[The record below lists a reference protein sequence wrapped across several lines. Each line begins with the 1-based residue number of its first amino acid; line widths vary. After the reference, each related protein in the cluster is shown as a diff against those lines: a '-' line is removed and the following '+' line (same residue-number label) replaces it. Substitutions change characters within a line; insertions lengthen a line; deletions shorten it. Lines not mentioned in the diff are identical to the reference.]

1 MATRR
6 HLRPR
11 SSTQTSSALYVAV
24 HSRMNLFSV
33 PFIISALDYWRSNLG
48 KKCSITCKLSGPLRG
63 QITFNI
69 YSLPGKPNW
78 GLTKARC
85 EHLSSKSHTFPT
97 SPRFISAHHNI
108 TPGFDRGATIYCRCE
123 AHSQILIFT
132 PPYTQAN
139 TLMDTQKSVQTNLHL
154 HSWVGRGLF
163 EFRVVETQGI
173 ACVNT
178 QVHQHSCKHTKT
190 HTLSAKLKHTCTGTS
205 LVSSVYLSLMRLSGS
220 REVNTPLWHNT
231 NKLIIAHQSGVFKWQ
246 ESHIHCKSCGNSANN
261 DERQSNDGN
270 KWKKPW

>member
-6 HLRPR
+6 HLRSH
-11 SSTQTSSALYVAV
+11 SSKQTSSALYVAV

-69 YSLPGKPNW
+69 YSLPDKPNW

-108 TPGFDRGATIYCRCE
+108 TPGLTEVRQYRCE

-132 PPYTQAN
+132 LPYTQAN
-139 TLMDTQKSVQTNLHL
+139 LWILKSLCKQTCICTVGWGGVCLNL
-154 HSWVGRGLF
+154 VRPG
-163 EFRVVETQGI
+163 
-173 ACVNT
+173 NT
-178 QVHQHSCKHTKT
+178 SNTWT
-190 HTLSAKLKHTCTGTS
+190 TS
-205 LVSSVYLSLMRLSGS
+205 LS
-220 REVNTPLWHNT
+220 
-231 NKLIIAHQSGVFKWQ
+231 
-246 ESHIHCKSCGNSANN
+246 
-261 DERQSNDGN
+261 
-270 KWKKPW
+270 